1 MMSKKDKKTEILFS
15 ESSNPRLPQKYT
27 SLLARSKTSN
37 SPIKRTPANSPTERR
52 TPANFPAERRTYVN
66 SLTERISVN
75 SPTERISV
83 NSPIKRKIP
92 SNSPIKRTS
101 TNSPIKRKIPSNSP
115 IKRTSTNSPIKRTS
129 TNSPIKRKAVSL
141 PSRMPIS
148 SRKSQL
154 PSYNSGSRVFSNDIY
169 KFQHKNLNVRKIQQF
184 MKDKIIINKNT
195 LKNRINRYKLLATRL
210 SLVKDDDC
218 LEEKTFKGEN
228 GWDNG
233 YTIRNIINLKKKIG
247 SESIHGTIY
256 LTHIPNLLGTY
267 SIATKV
273 MKINNGNNREVSI
286 MKKIT
291 NDIILNKLSRH
302 FLMIYC
308 SSVCVQEIPEI
319 PEKIKFMKVDEL
331 TDEDLE
337 MLCKRRNIPRIPE
350 NRRLISVNEL
360 ADGDLKML
368 CKKRDILE
376 DDELI
381 FNLLF
386 QVFISIATFQN
397 SVGYMHND
405 THFGNFLYQHNK
417 EEGYYH
423 YVFNGTNYY
432 LKSCMYNII
441 IFDFGISTDI
451 NKENDVYNLSYDYE
465 RILNAFMKKGHGWGI
480 YDDLP
485 KDETNK
491 KVLKI
496 YTIIRALAYMSNN
509 FYRPYAKDFFAKI
522 IETILLIYTPPDM
535 FITER
540 PSNVINNIP
549 FII

>member
-1 MMSKKDKKTEILFS
+1 MMLKNDKKTEILFS
-15 ESSNPRLPQKYT
+15 KSSSPRLSKKYT
-27 SLLARSKTSN
+27 KSPARRTSV
-37 SPIKRTPANSPTERR
+37 NSPTERR
-52 TPANFPAERRTYVN
+52 TSANSPAERRT
-66 SLTERISVN
+66 SVN
-75 SPTERISV
+75 SPTERKTSV
-83 NSPIKRKIP
+83 NSPTERKTSVNSPTERKTSVNSPTERKKP
-92 SNSPIKRTS
+92 SNSPAR
-101 TNSPIKRKIPSNSP
+101 
-115 IKRTSTNSPIKRTS
+115 
-129 TNSPIKRKAVSL
+129 RKAVSL

-148 SRKSQL
+148 SRTSRTSQL

-169 KFQHKNLNVRKIQQF
+169 EFQHKNLNARKIQQF

-195 LKNRINRYKLLATRL
+195 LKNRINRYKILTTRL
-210 SLVKDDDC
+210 SLVKDGDC
-218 LEEKTFKGEN
+218 LEEKIFNEE
-228 GWDNG
+228 NG

-247 SESIHGTIY
+247 MESKHGKIY
-256 LTHIPNLLGTY
+256 LTYIPNLLGTY
-267 SIATKV
+267 SIASIATKV
-273 MKINNGNNREVSI
+273 MKSNNGNNREVSI

-291 NDIILNKLSRH
+291 NDIILKKLSRH

-308 SSVCVQEIPEI
+308 SSVCAQEIPEI
-319 PEKIKFMKVDEL
+319 SEKIKSMNVDKL
-331 TDEDLE
+331 TDIVLK
-337 MLCKRRNIPRIPE
+337 MLCERRNIQ

-405 THFGNFLYQHNK
+405 THYGNFLYQHNK
-417 EEGYYH
+417 EKGYYH

-451 NKENDVYNLSYDYE
+451 DEENGVQNLCYDYE
-465 RILNAFMKKGHGWGI
+465 RILSAFMKKGHGWGI
-480 YDDLP
+480 YTDLP
-485 KDETNK
+485 KDATNK
-491 KVLKI
+491 KVIEI
-496 YTIIRALAYMSNN
+496 YTQIRVLAFSVSSTEYW
-509 FYRPYAKDFFAKI
+509 RPFAKDFFAKI
-522 IETILLIYTPPDM
+522 IETILLKYTPPDM

>member
-1 MMSKKDKKTEILFS
+1 MSKKDKKTKILFS

>member
-1 MMSKKDKKTEILFS
+1 MMLKNDKKTEILFS
-15 ESSNPRLPQKYT
+15 KSSSPRLPKKYT
-27 SLLARSKTSN
+27 KSPARSKPEN
-37 SPIKRTPANSPTERR
+37 S
-52 TPANFPAERRTYVN
+52 PAERRT
-66 SLTERISVN
+66 SVN
-75 SPTERISV
+75 SPTERRKPSNSPAERRTSV
-83 NSPIKRKIP
+83 NSPTERRKP
-92 SNSPIKRTS
+92 SNSPAR
-101 TNSPIKRKIPSNSP
+101 RKPSNSP
-115 IKRTSTNSPIKRTS
+115 AR
-129 TNSPIKRKAVSL
+129 RKAVSL

-148 SRKSQL
+148 SRTSRTSRTSQL

-169 KFQHKNLNVRKIQQF
+169 KFQHKNLNARKIQQF

-195 LKNRINRYKLLATRL
+195 LKNRINRYKILTTRL
-210 SLVKDDDC
+210 SLVKDGDC
-218 LEEKTFKGEN
+218 LEEKIFNEE
-228 GWDNG
+228 NG

-247 SESIHGTIY
+247 MESKHGTIY

-267 SIATKV
+267 SIASIATKV
-273 MKINNGNNREVSI
+273 MKSNNGNNREVSI

-291 NDIILNKLSRH
+291 NDIILKKLSRH
-302 FLMIYC
+302 FLMIYY
-308 SSVCVQEIPEI
+308 SSVCAQEIPEI
-319 PEKIKFMKVDEL
+319 PEKIKSMNVDKL
-331 TDEDLE
+331 TDIVLK
-337 MLCKRRNIPRIPE
+337 MLCERRNIQ

-368 CKKRDILE
+368 CEKRDILE

-405 THFGNFLYQHNK
+405 THYGNFLYQHNK
-417 EEGYYH
+417 EKGYYH

-451 NKENDVYNLSYDYE
+451 DEENGVQNLYYDYE
-465 RILNAFMKKGHGWGI
+465 RILKVFMKKGHGWGI
-480 YDDLP
+480 YTDLP
-485 KDETNK
+485 KDATNK
-491 KVLKI
+491 KVIEI
-496 YTIIRALAYMSNN
+496 YTQIRVLAFGVSSTEYW
-509 FYRPYAKDFFAKI
+509 RPFAKDFFAKI
-522 IETILLIYTPPDM
+522 IETILLIYTPQDM
-535 FITER
+535 FIEEKR

>member
-1 MMSKKDKKTEILFS
+1 
-15 ESSNPRLPQKYT
+15 
-27 SLLARSKTSN
+27 
-37 SPIKRTPANSPTERR
+37 
-52 TPANFPAERRTYVN
+52 
-66 SLTERISVN
+66 
-75 SPTERISV
+75 
-83 NSPIKRKIP
+83 
-92 SNSPIKRTS
+92 
-101 TNSPIKRKIPSNSP
+101 
-115 IKRTSTNSPIKRTS
+115 
-129 TNSPIKRKAVSL
+129 
-141 PSRMPIS
+141 
-148 SRKSQL
+148 
-154 PSYNSGSRVFSNDIY
+154 
-169 KFQHKNLNVRKIQQF
+169 

-228 GWDNG
+228 G

-247 SESIHGTIY
+247 SESKHGTIY

-273 MKINNGNNREVSI
+273 MKITNGNNREVSI

-451 NKENDVYNLSYDYE
+451 KKENDVQNLSYDYE
-465 RILNAFMKKGHGWGI
+465 RILNAFMKKGDGWGI

-496 YTIIRALAYMSNN
+496 YTIIRALAYISNN
-509 FYRPYAKDFFAKI
+509 FYRPYAKNFFAKI

>member
-1 MMSKKDKKTEILFS
+1 
-15 ESSNPRLPQKYT
+15 
-27 SLLARSKTSN
+27 
-37 SPIKRTPANSPTERR
+37 
-52 TPANFPAERRTYVN
+52 
-66 SLTERISVN
+66 
-75 SPTERISV
+75 
-83 NSPIKRKIP
+83 
-92 SNSPIKRTS
+92 
-101 TNSPIKRKIPSNSP
+101 
-115 IKRTSTNSPIKRTS
+115 
-129 TNSPIKRKAVSL
+129 
-141 PSRMPIS
+141 MPIS
-148 SRKSQL
+148 SRSSRKSQF

-247 SESIHGTIY
+247 SESKHGTIY

-308 SSVCVQEIPEI
+308 SSVCVQEIPKI

-441 IFDFGISTDI
+441 IFDFGFSTDI
-451 NKENDVYNLSYDYE
+451 NKEKSVHNLCYDYE

-491 KVLKI
+491 KVIEI
-496 YTIIRALAYMSNN
+496 YNILRALAYMSNN
-509 FYRPYAKDFFAKI
+509 FYRLCAKDFFAKI

-535 FITER
+535 FIEEKR
-540 PSNVINNIP
+540 PPKVINNIP

>member
-1 MMSKKDKKTEILFS
+1 MELQKD
-15 ESSNPRLPQKYT
+15 RRT
-27 SLLARSKTSN
+27 S
-37 SPIKRTPANSPTERR
+37 ANSPTRIR
-52 TPANFPAERRTYVN
+52 TPAKSPTRIRTPAKSPTKIRKATSLPTRIRT
-66 SLTERISVN
+66 SAN
-75 SPTERISV
+75 SPTRIRTSA
-83 NSPIKRKIP
+83 NSPTRIRTPASLPTRIRTPAK
-92 SNSPIKRTS
+92 SPTRI
-101 TNSPIKRKIPSNSP
+101 
-115 IKRTSTNSPIKRTS
+115 
-129 TNSPIKRKAVSL
+129 RKATSL
-141 PSRMPIS
+141 PSRMPVSFPS

-169 KFQHKNLNVRKIQQF
+169 KVLHENLNARKIQQF

-195 LKNRINRYKLLATRL
+195 LKNRINRYKILATRL
-210 SLVKDDDC
+210 SLVKDNDC
-218 LEEKTFKGEN
+218 LEERTFNGE
-228 GWDNG
+228 NG

-247 SESIHGTIY
+247 RESKHGTIY

-273 MKINNGNNREVSI
+273 MKFNNGNNREVSI
-286 MKKIT
+286 MNKIT
-291 NDIILNKLSRH
+291 NDIILKKLSRH

-308 SSVCVQEIPEI
+308 SSVCAQEIPEI
-319 PEKIKFMKVDEL
+319 PEKLKFTMVNEL
-331 TDEDLE
+331 TDEDLK
-337 MLCKRRNIPRIPE
+337 MLCERRNIPRIPE

-368 CKKRDILE
+368 CEKRDILE

-423 YVFNGTNYY
+423 YVFKGTDYY
-432 LKSCMYNII
+432 LKSCKYNII

-451 NKENDVYNLSYDYE
+451 NKENDVQNLSYDYE

-491 KVLKI
+491 KVIEI
-496 YTIIRALAYMSNN
+496 YNIIRALAYMSSN
-509 FYRPYAKDFFAKI
+509 FYRPYEKYFFAKI

-540 PSNVINNIP
+540 PSIILNSVP
-549 FII
+549 FKID